1 MLNEVSHASCPH
13 SIKAEI
19 VSPAPTGTPSAD
31 MLTEC
36 LLFVAKHHGRS
47 LTPASLLSGLPLDEN
62 GRLTPTIV
70 EAAARNAGLAAR
82 IVRVPLG
89 QIVDFALPAVLFLND
104 DQACVLL
111 ESDGGQFSIAHPAL
125 EHGARDI
132 STEELEKIYSGYVLY
147 LMPEKKAG
155 IAHEGASPTSRSHWL
170 WGVLIRN
177 WWTYSQ
183 VMIAAAILNLLA
195 LATPLF
201 VMNVYDRVVPN
212 TALETLWVLAGGVAV
227 VFVFDFIIK
236 TLRALFIDNTGKKI
250 DIELEGKLF
259 DQLLGMQLK
268 DKPASVGAF
277 ANLLRELEVLRD
289 FFTSATLVSF
299 VDLPFVVLFIAMF
312 WYLGGPIAFIFMAV
326 LPITMCIGFAIHV
339 PLKNSVETAMSMGQ
353 GKHSVLVE
361 TLGNIETVKGL
372 GCEAA
377 MRQRW
382 NLNTVDSA
390 RHAIRSRSL
399 SHLAM
404 NLTGFV
410 QQFAYVMIVIVGVYL
425 IKDGTLTTGGLVAC
439 SMLSGRVM
447 GPFAQI
453 AQLITRLHHTMSAY
467 KELDRVMALP
477 VERANANTFLHR
489 PSFQGDLEFRDVVF
503 AYPGSKLPALKSV
516 NLKIRAGERVGIV
529 GKTGSG
535 KSTLGKLVLSLYAP
549 DEGAVLA
556 DGSDLRQIDP
566 ADLRR
571 WTGYMPQDVSLF
583 MGSVRQ
589 NICVS
594 HPQASDQDV
603 LQAALVSGTHDFIRT
618 HPQGYSLYVG
628 ERGNSLSGGQRQS
641 ISIAR
646 SLLRNPS
653 ILVMDEPTSSMDAQ
667 SEALLVQRLKSV
679 LSGKT
684 LVLIT
689 HRPSLLE
696 LVDRLVV
703 MDEGHVV
710 ADGPKDVILKQL
722 QSGGIPLAQTQTQGM
737 GAKNE

>member
-1 MLNEVSHASCPH
+1 
-13 SIKAEI
+13 
-19 VSPAPTGTPSAD
+19 

-62 GRLTPTIV
+62 GRLTPAIV
-70 EAAARNAGLAAR
+70 DAAARNAGLAAR

-89 QIVDFALPAVLFLND
+89 QIVGFALPAVLFLND

-111 ESDGGQFSIAHPAL
+111 ESDGGRFSIAHPAL

-132 STEELEKIYSGYVLY
+132 SAQELEKIYSGYVLY

-155 IAHEGASPTSRSHWL
+155 IAPDGASSKPGHWL
-170 WGVLIRN
+170 WGVLTRN

-183 VMIAAAILNLLA
+183 VMVAAAILNLLA

-212 TALETLWVLAGGVAV
+212 TALETLWVLATGVAV

-268 DKPASVGAF
+268 DKPASVGSF

-299 VDLPFVVLFIAMF
+299 VDLPFVFLFIAMF
-312 WYLGGPIAFIFMAV
+312 WYIGGPIALIFMAI
-326 LPITMCIGFAIHV
+326 LPITVCIGCAIHV
-339 PLKNSVETAMSMGQ
+339 PLKNAVVAAMAMGQ

-361 TLGNIETVKGL
+361 TLSNIETVKGL

-382 NLNTVDSA
+382 NLNTMDSA

-410 QQFAYVMIVIVGVYL
+410 QQFAYVMIIIVGVYL
-425 IKDGTLTTGGLVAC
+425 IKEGTLTTGGLIAC
-439 SMLSGRVM
+439 SILSGRVM

-453 AQLITRLHHTMSAY
+453 AQLITRLHHTQNAY

-477 VERANANTFLHR
+477 VERANAETFLHR
-489 PSFQGDLEFRDVVF
+489 SHFSGELEFRDVVF
-503 AYPGSKLPALKSV
+503 AYPGSKLPALKGV
-516 NLKIRAGERVGIV
+516 NLKIRAGERVGII

-556 DGSDLRQIDP
+556 DGSDVRQIDP

-583 MGSVRQ
+583 MGTVRQ
-589 NICVS
+589 NICVA
-594 HPQASDQDV
+594 HPQASDQEV
-603 LQAALVSGTHDFIRT
+603 LQAALVSGTHDFIKT
-618 HPQGYSLYVG
+618 HPQGYSLHVG
-628 ERGNSLSGGQRQS
+628 ERGSSLSGGQRQA

-667 SEALLVQRLKSV
+667 SEALLVQRLKTV

-689 HRPSLLE
+689 HRPSLLD

-710 ADGPKDVILKQL
+710 ADGPKDVVLKQL